1 MSLAV
6 AILLL
11 SIWGFLMYRY
21 GRSILFPPALIAT
34 VWAVTIAAIWL
45 CGDIYFPL
53 TSTALDI
60 VLVGVFA
67 FSVGSLLAVHAPVRV
82 RHTISGASAF
92 RRSQIDRYLNWA
104 VVLMVLN
111 LPFFFLYLKSLSGSI
126 APRESM
132 WKQVRIAS
140 NKANVSGGGVSHI
153 ESMLLPFLSIVALI
167 AVCEY
172 ADTGKK
178 RWRTALI
185 VLMAAGY
192 QMVNGARSEVLL
204 VLVSCVVLLWLR
216 RGIPP
221 TRLLVSVGLTF
232 LFVFAVNQVAM
243 NKYGAGPGA
252 SFEDNLPRVAEGFG
266 TYWLGGIIA
275 FDQNRQNPEPRYGW
289 ELGKFVKR
297 IADKFGANF
306 PERDRNL
313 AYTKISATQITNV
326 YTVFLPFY
334 MDHGGMVGVTW
345 LMGSVGFLACYVYRC
360 AIHGS
365 TWAVFTAGAFIFATL
380 MTIFSEEFFA
390 QVMFWVKAA
399 TVSTLVYHL
408 PSIRFGPREPIVEVL
423 APEVPVCA

>member
-1 MSLAV
+1 
-6 AILLL
+6 
-11 SIWGFLMYRY
+11 MYRY

-34 VWAVTIAAIWL
+34 VWAVTISAIWL
-45 CGDIYFPL
+45 CGDLYFPL

-82 RHTISGASAF
+82 RQTISGASAF

-172 ADTGKK
+172 ADTVKK
-178 RWRTALI
+178 PWRTALI

-216 RGIPP
+216 RGVAP

-252 SFEDNLPRVAEGFG
+252 SLEDNLPRVAEGFG

-275 FDQNRQNPEPRYGW
+275 FDQNRAESGVEIRLGTRQICQTNRRQVWRKFSGARSQPRIH
-289 ELGKFVKR
+289 EDLGHP
-297 IADKFGANF
+297 NH
-306 PERDRNL
+306 ERL
-313 AYTKISATQITNV
+313 HSISSAL
-326 YTVFLPFY
+326 Y
-334 MDHGGMVGVTW
+334 
-345 LMGSVGFLACYVYRC
+345 
-360 AIHGS
+360 
-365 TWAVFTAGAFIFATL
+365 
-380 MTIFSEEFFA
+380 
-390 QVMFWVKAA
+390 
-399 TVSTLVYHL
+399 
-408 PSIRFGPREPIVEVL
+408 GPRRDGRSDL
-423 APEVPVCA
+423 AHGHRRVSERATYIDVRFMAARGRSSRRAPSYSQR